1 RKLPH
6 ESIYLSIP
14 TTEAA
19 WHATW
24 WCGGCRRSRSQQHS
38 VFDSAGAAVKHIT
51 ERLDHLASS
60 PGGCFYSPSW
70 ITQNFEHLRTCSH
83 PPQSHQ
89 PTTAW
94 AALTHSAHSPSS
106 SIPHTIQSPHGS
118 EPIRRGRE
126 AQEGGGGGSQAKEE
140 PTPEADVL
148 VVMARQRR
156 QHSPAAALHSI
167 GALPASLPPLHAHGA
182 PLPIL
187 PCLLNPPPSQA
198 RQRKE
203 ADSIRLLL
211 PCIASVRSLPA
222 FHHYMHTEHRAY
234 NVQHQEEFGRVKSAE
249 EATFDPIKLCY

>member
-14 TTEAA
+14 TIEAA

-148 VVMARQRR
+148 V
-156 QHSPAAALHSI
+156 
-167 GALPASLPPLHAHGA
+167 
-182 PLPIL
+182 
-187 PCLLNPPPSQA
+187 A